1 MMSEESM
8 PSVEERK
15 RMLMEYAKKCNILDS
30 VKLETIISKIV
41 SETLDYSLAGYC
53 MFGKKE
59 EFEKLEKVIQ
69 KLDFTINT
77 PCNLT

>member
-1 MMSEESM
+1 M

-15 RMLMEYAKKCNILDS
+15 NLLMEYAKTWKGLDP
-30 VKLETIISKIV
+30 VKVETIISRIV
-41 SETLDYSLAGYC
+41 SETQDYSLAGYC

-59 EFEKLEKVIQ
+59 EFEKLEKEIQ